1 MSSELVLIIIIA
13 MIVFGPN
20 KLPMLAR
27 HLSHALKQFNALKQ
41 QAANIWQ
48 GYLNEIQLQD
58 NQQKAKLA
66 DQQYQL
72 VDAKLSDKTQ
82 HCRMPTRE

>member
-1 MSSELVLIIIIA
+1 MSSELLLIIIVA

-27 HLSHALKQFNALKQ
+27 HLSHALKHYHSFKQ
-41 QAANIWQ
+41 QAASLWQ

-58 NQQKAKLA
+58 NQRKAEIA

-72 VDAKLSDKTQ
+72 LGSNHSQPKNQDKISE
-82 HCRMPTRE
+82 P